1 MSEIITDKL
10 TGKTSAGDVTI
21 TDGSVTYK
29 MQDGLAKCFLN
40 FDQSDNGVDGSLNV
54 SSVTDNGVSDITNN
68 FTSSFADDSYATSG
82 FGGFDNVVQNIW
94 ISGPQN
100 VAIGTWK
107 TSSLLRAVAS
117 YANVSRNSDVNDF
130 NLIHFGDLA

>member
-21 TDGSVTYK
+21 TAGSTT
-29 MQDGLAKCFLN
+29 MQLQQGVAKSFLN

-68 FTSSFADDSYATSG
+68 FVNSFADDHYSTCGFSG
-82 FGGFDNVVQNIW
+82 FDSGGQNTW
-94 ISGPQN
+94 ISGHQSLP
-100 VAIGTWK
+100 IGTWK
-107 TSSLLRAVAS
+107 QSGLMRAQAS
-117 YANVSRNSDVNDF
+117 YANATRNADINDF

>member
-21 TDGSVTYK
+21 TSGSVTYK

-68 FTSSFADDSYATSG
+68 FTNSFNNDHYSTCGFSG
-82 FGGFDNVVQNIW
+82 FDSGGQNTW
-94 ISGPQN
+94 ISGHQSLP
-100 VAIGTWK
+100 IGTWK
-107 TSSLLRAVAS
+107 QSGLLRAQAS
-117 YANVSRNSDVNDF
+117 YANATRNADINDF

>member
-1 MSEIITDKL
+1 MGTIRADTIVASDGASPVTL
-10 TGKTSAGDVTI
+10 TKQVA
-21 TDGSVTYK
+21 
-29 MQDGLAKCFLN
+29 AKCFLN

-82 FGGFDNVVQNIW
+82 FGGFDNVAQNIW
-94 ISGPQN
+94 ISGPQS